1 MMRWRTAKKLVLS
14 SLGLVAVFAMAT
26 PSLNAKTNSPSDPIA
41 NESTKG
47 SNRCPPACLGD
58 DSSLNNASDGGSKQ
72 ITEGLLLLVALGLI
86 VIPIIKVVTRR
97 RNNRPLRNIEEL
109 PPFALNESYF
119 PIVDLPN
126 GTIAK
131 IPSGVETHD
140 EIMKVAPPH
149 LPRVVE
155 RPSLSTQI
163 ATEQTIDQDIKGD
176 LQKIDTNV
184 RSIVSRPQIGDA
196 SSFAKYDWWD
206 KDRDWCQV
214 SPKGMSN
221 DIVCD
226 IGTSK
231 SIAIAAA
238 SIRGHKHKVDS
249 KACQDAFSLR
259 ATKSRAGE
267 DFFIA
272 VLCDGMS
279 SAKFS
284 QYGARRT
291 SQLLARCLDGIIR
304 NEEIVTE
311 NVIKLKLPE
320 AFDYCKK
327 NLIPKDNDQFGAPDV
342 VLEDVKESD
351 FFTTV
356 TFMILPSAKQSSGS
370 LEVIVGSIGDSAI
383 FALRENTGIWQ
394 EVGRLESDVDIVN
407 PATSAFPATF
417 DTKVLTVLIAETDV
431 IVATSDG
438 VGNFLSVRGKQTSLG
453 TYLAKQWVRPVNAT
467 TFINDLGFDLKSA
480 DDDRTAIVIW
490 PSRA

>member
-1 MMRWRTAKKLVLS
+1 MMLWRKAKRLVLS
-14 SLGLVAVFAMAT
+14 SLGIVAIIAMST
-26 PSLNAKTNSPSDPIA
+26 PSLNAEPKPLPDTTDIQQSTAETTNSAAI
-41 NESTKG
+41 T
-47 SNRCPPACLGD
+47 
-58 DSSLNNASDGGSKQ
+58 NNASDGGSKQ
-72 ITEGLLLLVALGLI
+72 ITIGLLLFVAFALLFVLFFYLV
-86 VIPIIKVVTRR
+86 RR
-97 RNNRPLRNIEEL
+97 RNYRPLSIAEES
-109 PPFALNESYF
+109 PPIDSNESF
-119 PIVDLPN
+119 VPITDWPN

-131 IPSGVETHD
+131 IPSGVATND
-140 EIMKVAPPH
+140 EIKKVAPPAS
-149 LPRVVE
+149 PRVVE
-155 RPSLSTQI
+155 RPILSTQT
-163 ATEQTIDQDIKGD
+163 AAEQAIDQNVKSE
-176 LQKIDTNV
+176 LQKLDSNV
-184 RSIVSRPQIGDA
+184 RSIVSQPQIGDA
-196 SSFAKYDWWD
+196 SSFAKYEWWD
-206 KDRDWCQV
+206 KDREWCQV
-214 SPKGMSN
+214 SPRGMSN

-226 IGTSK
+226 IGTSG

-259 ATKSRAGE
+259 ATKSLSGE

-291 SQLLARCLDGIIR
+291 SQLLARCLDEIIR
-304 NEEIVTE
+304 NEKMVTE
-311 NVIKLKLPE
+311 NAIKLKLPE

-327 NLIPKDNDQFGAPDV
+327 NLIPKDSDQFGAPDV
-342 VLEDVKESD
+342 ILEDVKESD

-356 TFMILPSAKQSSGS
+356 SFMILPSAKQSSGS

-383 FALRENTGIWQ
+383 FALREKTGMWQ

-417 DTKVLTVLIAETDV
+417 DTKVLTVAIAETDV

>member
-1 MMRWRTAKKLVLS
+1 
-14 SLGLVAVFAMAT
+14 MAT
-26 PSLNAKTNSPSDPIA
+26 PSLNAKTNSPPDPIA
-41 NESTKG
+41 NDSTKG
-47 SNRCPPACLGD
+47 VNRCPPACKEM
-58 DSSLNNASDGGSKQ
+58 DGASKQ
-72 ITEGLLLLVALGLI
+72 ITKGLSLFVALGLLI
-86 VIPIIKVVTRR
+86 VLIIKVVIRR
-97 RNNRPLRNIEEL
+97 RNNRPLRIAEES
-109 PPFALNESYF
+109 PQIDSNESYV
-119 PIVDLPN
+119 PIADWPN

-131 IPSGVETHD
+131 VASDLETID
-140 EIMKVAPPH
+140 EITKVAQPQP
-149 LPRVVE
+149 PRVVE
-155 RPSLSTQI
+155 RPILSTQTG
-163 ATEQTIDQDIKGD
+163 AKQTIDQDIKSES
-176 LQKIDTNV
+176 QNVYSNV
-184 RSIVSRPQIGDA
+184 RSIVSQPQIGDA
-196 SSFAKYDWWD
+196 SSFAKYEWWD
-206 KDRDWCQV
+206 KDREWCQV
-214 SPKGMSN
+214 SPLGMSN

-226 IGTSK
+226 IGTSG

-238 SIRGHKHKVDS
+238 SIRGHKHKLYS

-259 ATKSRAGE
+259 ATKSHSGE

-304 NEEIVTE
+304 NEDIVTE

-342 VLEDVKESD
+342 ILEDVKESD

-356 TFMILPSAKQSSGS
+356 TFMILPSSKQSSGT
-370 LEVIVGSIGDSAI
+370 LEVLVGSIGDSAI
-383 FALRENTGIWQ
+383 FALREKTGIWQ
-394 EVGRLESDVDIVN
+394 EVGRLESEVDIVN

-417 DTKVLTVLIAETDV
+417 DTKILTVTIAETDV

-438 VGNFLSVRGKQTSLG
+438 VGNFLSVQGKQTSLG
-453 TYLAKQWVRPVNAT
+453 TYLAKQWVRPVNAA

-490 PSRA
+490 PSRE

>member
-1 MMRWRTAKKLVLS
+1 MMLWRKAKRLVLS
-14 SLGLVAVFAMAT
+14 SLGIVAIIAMST
-26 PSLNAKTNSPSDPIA
+26 PSLNAKTNSPPDNIA

-47 SNRCPPACLGD
+47 ASPCPPACLKED
-58 DSSLNNASDGGSKQ
+58 PSTNSATDGGSKQ
-72 ITEGLLLLVALGLI
+72 ITKGLLLFVAFALLFVLFFYLV
-86 VIPIIKVVTRR
+86 RR
-97 RNNRPLRNIEEL
+97 RNYRLLSIAEES
-109 PPFALNESYF
+109 PKIDSNESF
-119 PIVDLPN
+119 VPITDWPN
-126 GTIAK
+126 ETIAK
-131 IPSGVETHD
+131 TPSGVATND
-140 EIMKVAPPH
+140 EIKKVAPSAS
-149 LPRVVE
+149 PRVVE
-155 RPSLSTQI
+155 RPILSTQTI
-163 ATEQTIDQDIKGD
+163 AEQAIDQDVKSE
-176 LQKIDTNV
+176 LQKLDSNI
-184 RSIVSRPQIGDA
+184 RSIVSQPQIGDA
-196 SSFAKYDWWD
+196 SSFAKYEWWD
-206 KDRDWCQV
+206 KDREWCQV
-214 SPKGMSN
+214 SPRGMSN

-226 IGTSK
+226 IGTSG

-259 ATKSRAGE
+259 ATKSRSGE

-304 NEEIVTE
+304 NEDVVTE
-311 NVIKLKLPE
+311 NAIKFKLPE

-342 VLEDVKESD
+342 ILEDVKESD

-356 TFMILPSAKQSSGS
+356 TFMILPSAKQSSGT

-394 EVGRLESDVDIVN
+394 EAGRLESEVDIVN

-417 DTKVLTVLIAETDV
+417 DTKILTVTIAKTDV

-453 TYLAKQWVRPVNAT
+453 TYLAKQWVRPVNAA
-467 TFINDLGFDLKSA
+467 TFINDLCFDLKSA

-490 PSRA
+490 PSRE